1 MQLTNKAQYIF
12 NTANINKWNNLQWE
26 KVSETFRI
34 WDSTQM
40 QVSVHSIINN
50 RWKKIQKHV
59 TKKE

>member
-34 WDSTQM
+34 CDSTQM

-50 RWKKIQKHV
+50 R
-59 TKKE
+59 